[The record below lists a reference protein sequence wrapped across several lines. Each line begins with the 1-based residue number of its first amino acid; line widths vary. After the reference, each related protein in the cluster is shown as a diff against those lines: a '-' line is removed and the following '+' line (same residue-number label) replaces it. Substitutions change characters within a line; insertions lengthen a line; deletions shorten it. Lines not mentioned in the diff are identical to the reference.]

1 MKKLPLFVA
10 LAMVCFQVFA
20 QTLDKK
26 VATGDLSLAAGQGF
40 TGAAS
45 YNVLYGL
52 GKNHKFRIGYSLR
65 LNSYF
70 AGETDH
76 GTAPAS
82 LTTDDA
88 KIDTLRLGNAQL
100 NSLNLGVR
108 LEYGISS
115 KFDVGFGIDAVG
127 FTFGGEQS
135 GTFLARQSDA
145 SGTGNHNQ
153 TVNASPTA
161 FNLLLIGDNDRGSLN
176 SEFYVRYW
184 ISEKIGIRG
193 GVSYQFWEYTAE
205 RKLAYDNDRFRSKV
219 VMPMLAVSY
228 KF

>member
-1 MKKLPLFVA
+1 MKKLYVF
-10 LAMVCFQVFA
+10 LASVMVCIPAFT

-26 VATGDLSLAAGQGF
+26 IATGDLSVSAGQGF
-40 TGAAS
+40 TAALS
-45 YNVLYGL
+45 YNALYGL
-52 GKNHKFRIGYSLR
+52 GKKHKFRIGYGLR
-65 LNSYF
+65 WNSYF

-108 LEYGISS
+108 LEYGISA
-115 KFDVGFGIDAVG
+115 KLDVGFNIDAIG
-127 FTFGGEQS
+127 FTFGGEQT
-135 GTFLARQSDA
+135 GTFIARQSDA
-145 SGTGNHNQ
+145 AGVSANNQ
-153 TVNASPTA
+153 SVNVSPTTL
-161 FNLLLIGDNDRGSLN
+161 NLLLVGDNDRGSLN

-184 ISEKIGIRG
+184 VSEKIGIRG

-219 VMPMLAVSY
+219 LMPMLAISY